1 MREQTEAE
9 HKQDEVAVCSLAF
22 SFDPSRW
29 ANATSEEAG
38 SPSGLMAP
46 AGTADGNCG

>member
-22 SFDPSRW
+22 SFDPCRW
-29 ANATSEEAG
+29 ANASEEAG
-38 SPSGLMAP
+38 SPSGFMTP
-46 AGTADGNCG
+46 AGTSDGNCG